1 MQEEPLKKR
10 SMENIEEVGPSDH
23 SNRVHRVVSNVEKS
37 VADARGRVFQ
47 LSIKP
52 IRRNEVRLLA
62 CSRGFEDRPE
72 RVQTHFCSSLTP
84 AVAWPGILLQS

>member
-1 MQEEPLKKR
+1 
-10 SMENIEEVGPSDH
+10 MENIEEVGPSDH

-62 CSRGFEDRPE
+62 CSRGFDPE